1 MIQRKLRL
9 LKRISQHEQAQDRAF
24 LAESPMVR
32 TTRGVKRLLDIAMSY
47 RVDILRKLKVFEKMS
62 EEELLNIAQNMEE
75 NIFLQGEVII
85 RQDDI
90 GEALFVI
97 EEGTVNIT
105 VKENPRDPHEEPR
118 LLASVGKNSLFGE
131 RCNISISFKFQINFR
146 LVRSLINREP
156 RSATVT
162 VTSEMAKVLRMT
174 KETFDSMIETSN
186 KLTGETRESIA
197 RDVVRRLPLL
207 KSFSIQEKEDI
218 FKAMT
223 HVPFMQ
229 GNYVFRQGSVGN
241 HFYIVTEGLL
251 AVTITSEKGTEKEVG
266 RLHPGDYFGELA
278 LLGSNSKRTANVF
291 VLENCNLMSLSRS
304 DFGKFLGNL
313 KDEMLQNNATKHT
326 QMPKR
331 KTAVSFA
338 GKRRISGYGVD
349 NIPKDSLVDTLV
361 VRLLRYFTISLW
373 NSMYSRLYRE
383 IILVVSKSSEYGE
396 LANEFQALE
405 LDRAA
410 GISHLSKLC
419 FRILEK
425 EAEERTID
433 ENMMIVGLFRQKNE
447 LKGKFTAGWPN
458 HRYDCQ
464 VVGRGL

>member
-1 MIQRKLRL
+1 MIQHKLRL
-9 LKRISQHEQAQDRAF
+9 LKRVSQYEQAQDRAF
-24 LAESPMVR
+24 LAESPMTR
-32 TTRGVKRLLDIAMSY
+32 TARGVKKLLDIAMSY
-47 RVDILRKLKVFEKMS
+47 RVGILRNLKVFEKMS
-62 EEELLNIAQNMEE
+62 DIELLNIAQNMEE
-75 NIFLQGEVII
+75 SIYFQGDVII

-90 GEALFVI
+90 GDALFVI

-105 VKENPRDPHEEPR
+105 VKENSRDPNEEPR

-131 RCNISISFKFQINFR
+131 RFARRTYRSGLLWI
-146 LVRSLINREP
+146 RSLINREP

-162 VTSEMAKVLRMT
+162 VSSDMAKVLRMT

-207 KSFSIQEKEDI
+207 KSFSMQEREDI
-218 FKAMT
+218 FRAMT
-223 HVPFMQ
+223 HVSFMQ

-251 AVTITSEKGTEKEVG
+251 AVTINNEKGKEREVG

-278 LLGSNSKRTANVF
+278 LLGSNSKRTANVYA
-291 VLENCNLMSLSRS
+291 VENCNLMCLSRN

-313 KDEMLQNNATKHT
+313 KDEMLQNNATKHV

-349 NIPKDSLVDTLV
+349 NIPKDKLIDTLV
-361 VRLLRYFTISLW
+361 VRLLKFFSVSLW
-373 NSMYSRLYRE
+373 NSMYFRLYRE
-383 IILVVSKSSEYGE
+383 ITLVVSKSSEYGDI
-396 LANEFQALE
+396 ANEMQSLD
-405 LDRAA
+405 LDRAD
-410 GISHLSKLC
+410 GVDKLSKIC
-419 FRILEK
+419 FRILGRK
-425 EAEERTID
+425 SEERSID
-433 ENMMIVGLFRQKNE
+433 ENMLIVGLFRQRNDLKN
-447 LKGKFTAGWPN
+447 KYTVGWPN
-458 HRYDCQ
+458 HRFNIRLSL
-464 VVGRGL
+464 V